1 MEVDEHP
8 TAKEPRHT
16 VLVVDDNRQ
25 LIEFLTDAL
34 EELGNFAVVTATD
47 GAQGLERYYDVR
59 PDCVVVDVRMPGID
73 GYQLVRALRGD
84 PNSSSTS
91 LIILSAL
98 VQDKEQVAGL
108 LAGADLY
115 LVKPVDPLELIQ
127 AIQRVLKQSDALRRQ
142 HQQALLDDPS
152 LNR

>member
-1 MEVDEHP
+1 MEVDENP
-8 TAKEPRHT
+8 TTKEPRHT

-47 GAQGLERYYDVR
+47 GAQALERYYDVR

-127 AIQRVLKQSDALRRQ
+127 AIQRVLQQSEALRRQ

-152 LNR
+152 LHW

>member
-1 MEVDEHP
+1 MEVDDNP
-8 TAKEPRHT
+8 TAKESRRT
-16 VLVVDDNRQ
+16 ILVVDDNRQ

-34 EELGNFAVVTATD
+34 EGLGDFVVVTAID

-84 PNSSSTS
+84 PNSTSTS

-98 VQDKEQVAGL
+98 AQEREQIAGL

-127 AIQRVLKQSDALRRQ
+127 AIQGVLQQSDAKRRQ

-152 LNR
+152 LNW

>member
-1 MEVDEHP
+1 MEADEHP
-8 TAKEPRHT
+8 AVKEPRHT
-16 VLVVDDNRQ
+16 ILVVDDNRQ

-34 EELGNFAVVTATD
+34 EELGDFAVVTATD
-47 GAQGLERYYDVR
+47 GAQGLQRYYDVR

-115 LVKPVDPLELIQ
+115 LVKPVDPLKLIE
-127 AIQRVLKQSDALRRQ
+127 AIQRVLQQSEAIRRQ
-142 HQQALLDDPS
+142 RQQALLDDT
-152 LNR
+152 R

>member
-1 MEVDEHP
+1 MDVDDNP
-8 TAKEPRHT
+8 TAKEPKLT

-84 PNSSSTS
+84 PDSSSTS

-127 AIQRVLKQSDALRRQ
+127 AIQRVLQQSEGLRRQ

-152 LNR
+152 LHW

>member
-1 MEVDEHP
+1 MEVDYNP
-8 TAKEPRHT
+8 AAKEPRHT

-34 EELGNFAVVTATD
+34 EELGDFAVVTATD
-47 GAQGLERYYDVR
+47 GAQGLERCHDVH

-73 GYQLVRALRGD
+73 GYQFVRALRGD
-84 PNSSSTS
+84 PDSSSTS

-98 VQDKEQVAGL
+98 AQDKEQVAGL

-115 LVKPVDPLELIQ
+115 LIKPIDPLELIK
-127 AIQRVLKQSDALRRQ
+127 AIQSTLQQSDAMRRQ
-142 HQQALLDDPS
+142 RQQALVDDTS
-152 LNR
+152 LTW

>member
-1 MEVDEHP
+1 MEVDDNP
-8 TAKEPRHT
+8 TAKESRRT
-16 VLVVDDNRQ
+16 ILVVDDNRQ

-34 EELGNFAVVTATD
+34 EGLGDFVVVTATD

-59 PDCVVVDVRMPGID
+59 PDCVVVDARMPGID

-84 PNSSSTS
+84 PDSTSTS
-91 LIILSAL
+91 LIIFSAL
-98 VQDKEQVAGL
+98 AQEREQIAGL

-127 AIQRVLKQSDALRRQ
+127 AIQGVLQQSDAKRRQ

-152 LNR
+152 LNW

>member
-1 MEVDEHP
+1 MEVDENP
-8 TAKEPRHT
+8 TAKELRHT

-34 EELGNFAVVTATD
+34 EELGNFVVVTATD

-59 PDCVVVDVRMPGID
+59 PDCVVVDVRMQGID

-84 PNSSSTS
+84 PDSSSTS

-127 AIQRVLKQSDALRRQ
+127 AIQRVLQQSEVLRRQ
-142 HQQALLDDPS
+142 HQQALLDDPA
-152 LNR
+152 LNW

>member
-1 MEVDEHP
+1 MEVDDNP

-34 EELGNFAVVTATD
+34 EELGNFAVITATD

-84 PNSSSTS
+84 PDSSSTS

-127 AIQRVLKQSDALRRQ
+127 AIQRVLQQSEVLRRQ

-152 LNR
+152 LNW

>member
-1 MEVDEHP
+1 MEVDDNP
-8 TAKEPRHT
+8 TAKEPKHT

-59 PDCVVVDVRMPGID
+59 PDCVVVDVRMPEID

-84 PNSSSTS
+84 PDSSSTS

-115 LVKPVDPLELIQ
+115 LVKPIDPLELIQ
-127 AIQRVLKQSDALRRQ
+127 AIQRVLQQSDALRRQ
-142 HQQALLDDPS
+142 HQQALLDDPA
-152 LNR
+152 LNW

>member
-1 MEVDEHP
+1 MEVDEDP
-8 TAKEPRHT
+8 IAKEPRHT

-25 LIEFLTDAL
+25 LIEFLTDTL

-115 LVKPVDPLELIQ
+115 LVKPIDPLELIQ
-127 AIQRVLKQSDALRRQ
+127 AIQRVLQQSEVLRRQ

-152 LNR
+152 LNW

>member
-1 MEVDEHP
+1 MEVDDNP
-8 TAKEPRHT
+8 TAKESRRT
-16 VLVVDDNRQ
+16 ILVVDDNRQ

-34 EELGNFAVVTATD
+34 EGLGDFVVVTATD

-84 PNSSSTS
+84 PDSTSTS

-98 VQDKEQVAGL
+98 AQEREQIAGL

-127 AIQRVLKQSDALRRQ
+127 AIQGVLQQSDAKRRQ

-152 LNR
+152 LNW

>member
-1 MEVDEHP
+1 MEVDEKP

-16 VLVVDDNRQ
+16 ILVVDDNRQ

-34 EELGNFAVVTATD
+34 EELGNFVVVTATD

-59 PDCVVVDVRMPGID
+59 PDCVIVDVRMPEID

-84 PNSSSTS
+84 PDSSSTS

-127 AIQRVLKQSDALRRQ
+127 AIQRVMQQSEALRRQ

-152 LNR
+152 LNW

>member
-1 MEVDEHP
+1 MEADDNP
-8 TAKEPRHT
+8 TAKEPKHT

-25 LIEFLTDAL
+25 LIEFLIDAL

-47 GAQGLERYYDVR
+47 GAQGLERYYEVR
-59 PDCVVVDVRMPGID
+59 PDCVIIDVRMPEID

-84 PNSSSTS
+84 PDSSSTS

-127 AIQRVLKQSDALRRQ
+127 AIQRVMQQSEALRRQ

-152 LNR
+152 LNW

>member
-1 MEVDEHP
+1 MEVDEDP
-8 TAKEPRHT
+8 TAKKQRHT
-16 VLVVDDNRQ
+16 ILVVDDNHQ

-34 EELGNFAVVTATD
+34 EELGDFEVVTATD
-47 GAQGLERYYDVR
+47 GAQGLERYYDTH

-98 VQDKEQVAGL
+98 VQDKDKIAGL

-115 LVKPVDPLELIQ
+115 LVKPVDPLELTQ
-127 AIQRVLKQSDALRRQ
+127 AIQRLLQQSEAIRRQ

-152 LNR
+152 LNW

>member
-1 MEVDEHP
+1 MEADDNP
-8 TAKEPRHT
+8 TAKEPKHT

-25 LIEFLTDAL
+25 LIEFLIDAL

-47 GAQGLERYYDVR
+47 GAQGLERYYEVR
-59 PDCVVVDVRMPGID
+59 PDCVIIDVRMPEID

-84 PNSSSTS
+84 PDSSSTS

-115 LVKPVDPLELIQ
+115 LIKPIDPLELIK
-127 AIQRVLKQSDALRRQ
+127 AIQSVLQQSDAIRHQR
-142 HQQALLDDPS
+142 QQALVGDSS
-152 LNR
+152 LTW

>member
-1 MEVDEHP
+1 MEVDDNP
-8 TAKEPRHT
+8 TEKEPKHT

-59 PDCVVVDVRMPGID
+59 PDCVIVDVRMPEID

-84 PNSSSTS
+84 PDSSSTS

-127 AIQRVLKQSDALRRQ
+127 AIMRVLQQSEALRRQ

-152 LNR
+152 LNW